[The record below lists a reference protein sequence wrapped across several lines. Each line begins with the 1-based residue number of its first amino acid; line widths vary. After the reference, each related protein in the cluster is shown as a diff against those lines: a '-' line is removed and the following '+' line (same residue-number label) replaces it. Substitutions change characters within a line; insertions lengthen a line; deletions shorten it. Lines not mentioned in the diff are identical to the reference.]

1 MNTSRRNTA
10 LNALR
15 SAALAATV
23 GAAMLLTACGG
34 GSSEPEQEKAK
45 APEIT
50 RLHKLST
57 GAAGNS
63 VMQVNVQSVGL
74 ISQVSLV
81 SPAAGGAAQ
90 IALALAFK
98 ADGNSLTVQWP
109 AAAASGN
116 WMLVVTDDAGLSS
129 SATLANLGQ

>member
-15 SAALAATV
+15 STALAATL

-50 RLHKLST
+50 RFHKLSAST
-57 GAAGNS
+57 NT
-63 VMQVNVQSVGL
+63 VQVNVQSVGL
-74 ISQVSLV
+74 ISQVTLV
-81 SPAAGGAAQ
+81 SLAADGAAQ
-90 IALALAFK
+90 ISLALAFK
-98 ADGNSLTVQWP
+98 ADGNSLTVQLP
-109 AAAASGN
+109 AQANSGN

-129 SATLANLGQ
+129 SAALVNLGQ